1 MKVQR
6 FEVAEELDLTIVCHS
21 DLSVNGGREGELVI
35 KAYGS
40 EEDLE
45 VQRDG
50 NEFFITSRA
59 GCKVACPRATALTL
73 NQVSG
78 DTRVRRIS
86 GAITAEHLSG
96 DASLGDVGSI
106 ALNEVS
112 GDARIRTA
120 DGDLELE
127 KVFGDLRLRSV
138 NGDIRFGQVSGD
150 VSARG
155 VQGSLSG
162 TGVSGDLSVRGVAG
176 LVACDSVSGSVDA
189 AFLDGGL
196 EVSASGN
203 ASLKTDLASGCTYN
217 IAAHGNV
224 AVTLP
229 IHANAR
235 FEIDSSS
242 KINHNVDFDEIEEAS
257 RNRLVG
263 RIGDGE
269 ASVSIKASG
278 AVSLRC
284 KSEAEDFIFG
294 FEPSEEEELG
304 LELESMAEEIE
315 RNIEAHMARLNAQ
328 LEQELSRIDHTALHL
343 KSEKAAIRA
352 AEKARR
358 KAEHAAERT
367 RIKAERAQRRWERVG
382 SVRPAPPSPPASQ
395 RRQADPITEEER
407 LMILEMVKDGK
418 ITSSEAASLLEAL
431 EG

>member
-6 FEVAEELDLTIVCHS
+6 FEVAEALHLTVVCHS
-21 DLSVNGGREGELVI
+21 DLSVNGGREGELAI

-40 EEDLE
+40 DEDLE

-50 NEFFITSRA
+50 NEFFVTSRA
-59 GCKVACPRATALTL
+59 GCKIACPRATDLALK
-73 NQVSG
+73 QVSG

-86 GAITAEHLSG
+86 GSITAEHLYG
-96 DASLGDVGSI
+96 DVSLGDVGPVTI
-106 ALNEVS
+106 NEVS

-120 DGDLELE
+120 NGELQLE
-127 KVFGDLRLRSV
+127 KVYGDLRVRSI
-138 NGDIRFGQVSGD
+138 NGDIRLGQVSGD

-176 LVACDSVSGSVDA
+176 LVECDSVSGSLDA

-203 ASLKTDLASGCTYN
+203 ASLKTDLASGCAYTVS
-217 IAAHGNV
+217 AHGNV
-224 AVTLP
+224 AVTFP
-229 IHANAR
+229 VNASAR
-235 FEIDSSS
+235 FEVDSSA
-242 KINHNVDFDEIEEAS
+242 KINHNVDFDEIVEGS
-257 RNRLVG
+257 RNKLVA

-278 AVSLRC
+278 AVSLRSR
-284 KSEAEDFIFG
+284 SEAEDFIFG

-343 KSEKAAIRA
+343 KSEEAAIRA

-358 KAEHAAERT
+358 KAERAAERT

-382 SVRPAPPSPPASQ
+382 SVRPTPPMPPTPK
-395 RRQADPITEEER
+395 RRQADPVTEEER
-407 LMILEMVKDGK
+407 LMILAMVKDGK
-418 ITSSEAASLLEAL
+418 ISSSEAASLLEAL